1 MKVDPS
7 IPTCLRERERER
19 EMGTERV
26 IPDKVFLLFRKLSLF
41 ILGGETGYPLAV
53 N

>member
-7 IPTCLRERERER
+7 IPACLRER
-19 EMGTERV
+19 ERV
-26 IPDKVFLLFRKLSLF
+26 IPDKVFLLFRKISIF
-41 ILGGETGYPLAV
+41 ILEGETGYPLAV